1 MAVTANSDPASFST
15 KDCSMKKYASLAAG
29 LLLLVIGSAAQAEDA
44 KPFITNKDVDLTMIL
59 PPPPANDSAE
69 TKAELGEVLT
79 LQVTRTPEM
88 EARAVADAEENVWR
102 FADVMGPN
110 FTKDRLPKFS
120 AFFDRVVETE
130 GAVVDPAK
138 DVWKRPRPH
147 QLSDLVKPA
156 VKLSSSGSWPSGH
169 ATVGTMMG
177 IILADMVPEK
187 RAEIMARAAEY
198 AHNRVVGGIHYP
210 SDVEMGK
217 ISGSV
222 IAAVLLN
229 RDDFKADY
237 DVAKAELRSDLGM

>member
-1 MAVTANSDPASFST
+1 
-15 KDCSMKKYASLAAG
+15 MKRYASLAAG
-29 LLLLVIGSAAQAEDA
+29 LLLLVVGSAARAEDA

-79 LQVTRTPEM
+79 MQVTRTPQM
-88 EARAVADAEENVWR
+88 EARAIADAEENVWR

-110 FTKDRLPKFS
+110 FNKDKLPKFS

-147 QLSDLVKPA
+147 QLSDLVKPV

-177 IILADMVPEK
+177 IILSDMVPEK
-187 RAEIMARAAEY
+187 RAEIMARAAEF
-198 AHNRVVGGIHYP
+198 AHNRIVGGIHYP

-229 RDDFKADY
+229 REDFKAEY
-237 DVAKAELRSDLGM
+237 EVARAELRSDLGM

>member
-1 MAVTANSDPASFST
+1 
-15 KDCSMKKYASLAAG
+15 MKRYASLAAG
-29 LLLLVIGSAAQAEDA
+29 LLLLVVGSTARAEDA

-79 LQVTRTPEM
+79 VQVTRTPEM
-88 EARAVADAEENVWR
+88 EARAIADAEENVWR

-110 FTKDRLPKFS
+110 FNKDKLPKFC

-147 QLSDLVKPA
+147 QLSDLVKPV

-177 IILADMVPEK
+177 IILSDMVPER
-187 RAEIMARAAEY
+187 RAEIMARAAEFG
-198 AHNRVVGGIHYP
+198 HNRIVGGIHYP

-222 IAAVLLN
+222 IAAGLLN
-229 RDDFKADY
+229 RDDFKAEY
-237 DVAKAELRSDLGM
+237 DVARAELRSDLGM

>member
-1 MAVTANSDPASFST
+1 
-15 KDCSMKKYASLAAG
+15 MKRLAPLAAVV
-29 LLLLVIGSAAQAEDA
+29 LLLVASSAVRAEDA
-44 KPFITNKDVDLTMIL
+44 QPFVTNKDIDLTMIL

-88 EARAVADAEENVWR
+88 EKRAIADAEEDVWR
-102 FADVMGPN
+102 FADVMGPK
-110 FTKDRLPKFS
+110 FSKETLPKFS
-120 AFFDRVVETE
+120 AFFDRVVATE

-156 VKLSSSGSWPSGH
+156 VKLSNSGSWPSGH

-177 IILADMVPEK
+177 IILSDMVPEK
-187 RAEIMARAAEY
+187 RPEIMARAAEY

-217 ISGSV
+217 ISGSA
-222 IAAVLLN
+222 IAAVLLS
-229 RDDFKADY
+229 RPDFKTEFE
-237 DVAKAELRSDLGM
+237 VARSELRSDLGM

>member
-1 MAVTANSDPASFST
+1 
-15 KDCSMKKYASLAAG
+15 MKRYASLAAG
-29 LLLLVIGSAAQAEDA
+29 LLLLIVGSAAQAEDA
-44 KPFITNKDVDLTMIL
+44 RPFITNKDVDLTMIV
-59 PPPPANDSAE
+59 PPPPANDSAQ

-88 EARAVADAEENVWR
+88 VASAVADAEENVWR
-102 FADVMGPN
+102 FADVMGPKFN
-110 FTKDRLPKFS
+110 KETLPKFS
-120 AFFDRVVETE
+120 AFFDRLVATE

-177 IILADMVPEK
+177 IILSDMVPEK
-187 RAEIMARAAEY
+187 GAEIMARASKY
-198 AHNRVVGGIHYP
+198 AHNRVVGGIHFA
-210 SDVEMGK
+210 SDVEMGR

-229 RDDFKADY
+229 RDDFKAEY
-237 DVAKAELRSDLGM
+237 EVARAELRSDLGM

>member
-1 MAVTANSDPASFST
+1 
-15 KDCSMKKYASLAAG
+15 MKRYASLAAG
-29 LLLLVIGSAAQAEDA
+29 LLLLVVGSAARAEDA

-79 LQVTRTPEM
+79 MQVTRTPEM
-88 EARAVADAEENVWR
+88 EARAIADAEENVWR

-110 FTKDRLPKFS
+110 FNKDKLPKFS

-147 QLSDLVKPA
+147 QLSDLVKPV

-169 ATVGTMMG
+169 ATVGTIMG
-177 IILADMVPEK
+177 IILSDMVPER
-187 RAEIMARAAEY
+187 RAEIMARAAEF
-198 AHNRVVGGIHYP
+198 AHNRIVGGIHYP

-229 RDDFKADY
+229 RDDFKAEY
-237 DVAKAELRSDLGM
+237 DVARAELRSDLGM

>member
-1 MAVTANSDPASFST
+1 
-15 KDCSMKKYASLAAG
+15 MKKYASLAAG

-44 KPFITNKDVDLTMIL
+44 KPFVTNKDVDLTMIL

-110 FTKDRLPKFS
+110 FSAEKLPKFS
-120 AFFDRVVETE
+120 AFFDRVAATE

-138 DVWKRPRPH
+138 DIWKRPRPH
-147 QLSDLVKPA
+147 QLSELVKPA

-177 IILADMVPEK
+177 IILADMVPER

-198 AHNRVVGGIHYP
+198 AHNRIVGGIHYP

-229 RDDFKADY
+229 RDDFKAEY
-237 DVAKAELRSDLGM
+237 EVARAELRSDLGM

>member
-1 MAVTANSDPASFST
+1 
-15 KDCSMKKYASLAAG
+15 MKKYASLAAG

-44 KPFITNKDVDLTMIL
+44 KPFVTNKDIDLTMIL
-59 PPPPANDSAE
+59 PPPPANDSAQ

-88 EARAVADAEENVWR
+88 VAGAVADSDENVWR
-102 FADVMGPN
+102 FANVMGPN
-110 FTKDRLPKFS
+110 FNKEKLPKFS

-198 AHNRVVGGIHYP
+198 AHNREVGGIHYA

-229 RDDFKADY
+229 RDDFKAEY
-237 DVAKAELRSDLGM
+237 EVARAELRSDLGM

>member
-1 MAVTANSDPASFST
+1 
-15 KDCSMKKYASLAAG
+15 MKRYASLAVG
-29 LLLLVIGSAAQAEDA
+29 LLLLVVGSTASAEDA
-44 KPFITNKDVDLTMIL
+44 KPFVTNKDVDLTMIL
-59 PPPPANDSAE
+59 PPPPANDSTQ

-88 EARAVADAEENVWR
+88 EASAIADAQEDVWR
-102 FADVMGPN
+102 FANVMGPN
-110 FTKDRLPKFS
+110 FNKEKLPKVS
-120 AFFDRVVETE
+120 AFFDRVVATE

-147 QLSDLVKPA
+147 QLSDLVKPV
-156 VKLSSSGSWPSGH
+156 VKQSSSGSWPSGH

-177 IILADMVPEK
+177 IILSDMVPEK

-210 SDVEMGK
+210 SDIEMGK

-229 RDDFKADY
+229 RDDFKAEY
-237 DVAKAELRSDLGM
+237 EVARAELRSDLGM

>member
-1 MAVTANSDPASFST
+1 
-15 KDCSMKKYASLAAG
+15 MKRYASLAAG
-29 LLLLVIGSAAQAEDA
+29 LLLLIVGSAAQAEDA
-44 KPFITNKDVDLTMIL
+44 QPFITNKDVDLTMIL
-59 PPPPANDSAE
+59 PPPPANDSAQ

-88 EARAVADAEENVWR
+88 VASAVADAEENVWR
-102 FADVMGPN
+102 FADVMGPKFN
-110 FTKDRLPKFS
+110 KETLPKFS
-120 AFFDRVVETE
+120 AFFDRVVATE

-156 VKLSSSGSWPSGH
+156 VKLSNSGSWPSGH

-177 IILADMVPEK
+177 IILSDMVPER
-187 RAEIMARAAEY
+187 RAEIMARASKY
-198 AHNRVVGGIHYP
+198 AHNRVVGGIHFA
-210 SDVEMGK
+210 SDVEMGR

-229 RDDFKADY
+229 RDDFKAEY
-237 DVAKAELRSDLGM
+237 EVARAELRSDLGM

>member
-1 MAVTANSDPASFST
+1 
-15 KDCSMKKYASLAAG
+15 MKRYASLAAG
-29 LLLLVIGSAAQAEDA
+29 LLLLIVGSAAQAEDA
-44 KPFITNKDVDLTMIL
+44 QPFITNKDVDLTMIL
-59 PPPPANDSAE
+59 PPPPANDSAQ

-88 EARAVADAEENVWR
+88 AASAVADAEENVWR
-102 FADVMGPN
+102 FADVMGPKFN
-110 FTKDRLPKFS
+110 KETLPKFS
-120 AFFDRVVETE
+120 AFFDRVVATE

-156 VKLSSSGSWPSGH
+156 VKLSNSGSWPSGH

-177 IILADMVPEK
+177 IILSDMVPEK
-187 RAEIMARAAEY
+187 RAEIMARASKY
-198 AHNRVVGGIHYP
+198 AHNRVVGGIHFA
-210 SDVEMGK
+210 SDVEMGR

-229 RDDFKADY
+229 RDDFKAEY
-237 DVAKAELRSDLGM
+237 EVARAELRSDLGM

>member
-1 MAVTANSDPASFST
+1 
-15 KDCSMKKYASLAAG
+15 MKRYASLAAG
-29 LLLLVIGSAAQAEDA
+29 LLLLILGSAAQAEDA
-44 KPFITNKDVDLTMIL
+44 QPFITNKDVDLTMIL
-59 PPPPANDSAE
+59 PPPPANDSAQ

-88 EARAVADAEENVWR
+88 VASAVADAEENVWR
-102 FADVMGPN
+102 FANVMGPKFN
-110 FTKDRLPKFS
+110 KETLPKFS
-120 AFFDRVVETE
+120 AFFDRVVATE

-177 IILADMVPEK
+177 IILSDMVPEK

-198 AHNRVVGGIHYP
+198 AHNREVGGIHYA

-229 RDDFKADY
+229 RDDFKAEY

>member
-1 MAVTANSDPASFST
+1 
-15 KDCSMKKYASLAAG
+15 MKKYASLAAG
-29 LLLLVIGSAAQAEDA
+29 LLLLIVGSAAQAEDA
-44 KPFITNKDVDLTMIL
+44 QPFITNKDVDLTMIL
-59 PPPPANDSAE
+59 PPPPANDSAQ

-88 EARAVADAEENVWR
+88 VASAVADADENVWR
-102 FADVMGPN
+102 FANVMGPKFN
-110 FTKDRLPKFS
+110 KETLPKFS
-120 AFFDRVVETE
+120 AFFDRVVATE

-147 QLSDLVKPA
+147 KLSDLVKPA

-177 IILADMVPEK
+177 IILSDMVPEK

-198 AHNRVVGGIHYP
+198 AHNREVGGIHYA

-229 RDDFKADY
+229 RDDFKAEY
-237 DVAKAELRSDLGM
+237 EAARAELRSDLGM

>member
-1 MAVTANSDPASFST
+1 
-15 KDCSMKKYASLAAG
+15 MKRYASLAAG
-29 LLLLVIGSAAQAEDA
+29 LLLLVVGSTARAEDS

-79 LQVTRTPEM
+79 MQVTRTPEM
-88 EARAVADAEENVWR
+88 EARAIADAEENVWR

-110 FTKDRLPKFS
+110 FNKDKLPKFS

-147 QLSDLVKPA
+147 QLSDLVKPV

-177 IILADMVPEK
+177 IILSDMVPER
-187 RAEIMARAAEY
+187 RAEIMARAAEFG
-198 AHNRVVGGIHYP
+198 HNRIVGGIHYP

-229 RDDFKADY
+229 RDDFKAEY
-237 DVAKAELRSDLGM
+237 DVARAELRSDLGM

>member
-1 MAVTANSDPASFST
+1 
-15 KDCSMKKYASLAAG
+15 MKRYASLAAG
-29 LLLLVIGSAAQAEDA
+29 LLLLIVGSAAQAEDA
-44 KPFITNKDVDLTMIL
+44 QPFVTNKDVDLTMIL
-59 PPPPANDSAE
+59 PPPPANDSAQ

-88 EARAVADAEENVWR
+88 VASAAADAEENVWR
-102 FADVMGPN
+102 FADVMGPKFN
-110 FTKDRLPKFS
+110 KETLPKFS
-120 AFFDRVVETE
+120 AFFDRVVATE

-177 IILADMVPEK
+177 IILSDMVPEK
-187 RAEIMARAAEY
+187 RAEIMARASKY
-198 AHNRVVGGIHYP
+198 AHNRVVGGIHFA
-210 SDVEMGK
+210 SDVEMGR

-229 RDDFKADY
+229 RDDFRAEY
-237 DVAKAELRSDLGM
+237 EVARAELRSDLGM

>member
-1 MAVTANSDPASFST
+1 
-15 KDCSMKKYASLAAG
+15 MKKYASLAVG
-29 LLLLVIGSAAQAEDA
+29 LLLLVIGSAARADDA
-44 KPFITNKDVDLTMIL
+44 QPFVTSKDIDLTMIL
-59 PPPPANDSAE
+59 PPPPANDSAQ
-69 TKAELGEVLT
+69 TRAEIGQVLT

-88 EARAVADAEENVWR
+88 VASAVADAEENVWR
-102 FADVMGPN
+102 FADVMGPKFN
-110 FTKDRLPKFS
+110 KQSLPKFS
-120 AFFDRVVETE
+120 AFFDRVVATE

-156 VKLSSSGSWPSGH
+156 VKLSNSGSWPSGH

-187 RAEIMARAAEY
+187 RAEIMARAALY

-229 RDDFKADY
+229 RDDFKAEY

>member
-1 MAVTANSDPASFST
+1 
-15 KDCSMKKYASLAAG
+15 MKKFASLTAG

-44 KPFITNKDVDLTMIL
+44 KPFVTNKDIDLTMIL
-59 PPPPANDSAE
+59 PPPPANDSAQ

-88 EARAVADAEENVWR
+88 AASAVADSEENVWR
-102 FADVMGPN
+102 FANVMGPN
-110 FTKDRLPKFS
+110 FNKEKLPKFS

-177 IILADMVPEK
+177 IILSDMVPEK

-198 AHNRVVGGIHYP
+198 AHNREVGGIHYA

-229 RDDFKADY
+229 RDDFKAEY
-237 DVAKAELRSDLGM
+237 EVARAELRSDLGM

>member
-1 MAVTANSDPASFST
+1 
-15 KDCSMKKYASLAAG
+15 MKKYASLTAG
-29 LLLLVIGSAAQAEDA
+29 LLLLVIGSAARAEDA
-44 KPFITNKDVDLTMIL
+44 KPFVTNKDIDLTMIL
-59 PPPPANDSAE
+59 PPPPANDSAQ

-88 EARAVADAEENVWR
+88 VASAVADSEENVWR
-102 FADVMGPN
+102 FANVMGPN
-110 FTKDRLPKFS
+110 FNKDKLPKFS

-147 QLSDLVKPA
+147 QLSDLVKPV

-198 AHNRVVGGIHYP
+198 AHNREIGGIHYA

-222 IAAVLLN
+222 IAALLLN
-229 RDDFKADY
+229 RDDFKAEY
-237 DVAKAELRSDLGM
+237 ETARAELRSDLGM

>member
-1 MAVTANSDPASFST
+1 
-15 KDCSMKKYASLAAG
+15 MKRYASLAAG
-29 LLLLVIGSAAQAEDA
+29 LLLLVVGSAARAEDA

-79 LQVTRTPEM
+79 MQVTRTPEM
-88 EARAVADAEENVWR
+88 EARAIADAEENVWR

-110 FTKDRLPKFS
+110 FNKDKLPKFS

-147 QLSDLVKPA
+147 QLSDLVKPV

-177 IILADMVPEK
+177 IILSDMVPEK
-187 RAEIMARAAEY
+187 RAQIMARSAEF
-198 AHNRVVGGIHYP
+198 AHNRIVGGIHYP

-229 RDDFKADY
+229 REDFKAEY
-237 DVAKAELRSDLGM
+237 EVARAELRSDLGM

>member
-1 MAVTANSDPASFST
+1 
-15 KDCSMKKYASLAAG
+15 MKKYASLAAG

-44 KPFITNKDVDLTMIL
+44 KPFVTNKDIDLTMIL
-59 PPPPANDSAE
+59 PPPPANDSAQ

-88 EARAVADAEENVWR
+88 VASAVADSEENVWR
-102 FADVMGPN
+102 FANVMGPN
-110 FTKDRLPKFS
+110 FTKERLPKFS

-198 AHNRVVGGIHYP
+198 AHNREVGGIHYA

-229 RDDFKADY
+229 RDDFKAEY
-237 DVAKAELRSDLGM
+237 EVARAELRSDLGM

>member
-1 MAVTANSDPASFST
+1 MR
-15 KDCSMKKYASLAAG
+15 KYALLAAG
-29 LLLLVIGSAAQAEDA
+29 LLLLVIGSAARAEDA
-44 KPFITNKDVDLTMIL
+44 KPFVTNKDIDLTMIL

-88 EARAVADAEENVWR
+88 VASAVADAEENVWR
-102 FADVMGPN
+102 FGDVMGPN
-110 FTKDRLPKFS
+110 FTKDKLPKFS

-187 RAEIMARAAEY
+187 RAEIMARAAAY

-229 RDDFKADY
+229 RDDFKAEY
-237 DVAKAELRSDLGM
+237 EVAKAELRADLGM

>member
-1 MAVTANSDPASFST
+1 
-15 KDCSMKKYASLAAG
+15 MKRYASLAAG
-29 LLLLVIGSAAQAEDA
+29 LLLLIVGSAAQAEDA
-44 KPFITNKDVDLTMIL
+44 QPFITNKDVDLTMIL
-59 PPPPANDSAE
+59 PPPPANDSAQ

-88 EARAVADAEENVWR
+88 VASAVADAEENVWR
-102 FADVMGPN
+102 FADVMGPKFN
-110 FTKDRLPKFS
+110 KETLPKFS
-120 AFFDRVVETE
+120 AFFDRVVATE

-156 VKLSSSGSWPSGH
+156 VKLSNSGSWPSGH

-177 IILADMVPEK
+177 IILSDMVPEK
-187 RAEIMARAAEY
+187 RAEIMARASEY
-198 AHNRVVGGIHYP
+198 AHNRVVGGIHFA
-210 SDVEMGK
+210 SDVEMGR

-229 RDDFKADY
+229 RDDFKAEY
-237 DVAKAELRSDLGM
+237 EVARAELRSDLGM

>member
-1 MAVTANSDPASFST
+1 
-15 KDCSMKKYASLAAG
+15 MKRYASLTAG
-29 LLLLVIGSAAQAEDA
+29 LLLMVIGSAAQAEDA
-44 KPFITNKDVDLTMIL
+44 KPFVTNKDIDLTMIL
-59 PPPPANDSAE
+59 PPPPANDSAQ

-88 EARAVADAEENVWR
+88 VAGAVADSEENVWR
-102 FADVMGPN
+102 FANVMGPN
-110 FTKDRLPKFS
+110 FNKEKLPKFS

-147 QLSDLVKPA
+147 QLSDLVKPV

-198 AHNRVVGGIHYP
+198 AHNREIGGIHYA

-229 RDDFKADY
+229 RDDFKAEY
-237 DVAKAELRSDLGM
+237 EVARAELRSDLGM

>member
-1 MAVTANSDPASFST
+1 
-15 KDCSMKKYASLAAG
+15 MKKFASLTAG

-44 KPFITNKDVDLTMIL
+44 KPFVTNKDIDLTMIL
-59 PPPPANDSAE
+59 PPPPANDSAQ

-88 EARAVADAEENVWR
+88 AASAVADSEENVWR
-102 FADVMGPN
+102 FANVMGPN
-110 FTKDRLPKFS
+110 FNKEKLPKFS

-198 AHNRVVGGIHYP
+198 AHNREVGGIHYA

-229 RDDFKADY
+229 RDDFKAEY
-237 DVAKAELRSDLGM
+237 EVARAELRSDLGM

>member
-1 MAVTANSDPASFST
+1 
-15 KDCSMKKYASLAAG
+15 MKRYASIAAG
-29 LLLLVIGSAAQAEDA
+29 LLLLIIGSAAQAEDA
-44 KPFITNKDVDLTMIL
+44 QPFVTNKDVDLTMIL
-59 PPPPANDSAE
+59 PPPPANDSAQ

-88 EARAVADAEENVWR
+88 VASAVADAEENVWR
-102 FADVMGPN
+102 FADVMGPKFN
-110 FTKDRLPKFS
+110 KETLPKFS
-120 AFFDRVVETE
+120 AFFDRVVATE

-156 VKLSSSGSWPSGH
+156 VKLSNSGSWPSGH

-177 IILADMVPEK
+177 IILSDMVPEK
-187 RAEIMARAAEY
+187 RAEIMARASEY
-198 AHNRVVGGIHYP
+198 AHNRVVGGIHFA
-210 SDVEMGK
+210 SDVEMGR

-229 RDDFKADY
+229 RDDFKAEY
-237 DVAKAELRSDLGM
+237 EVARAELRSDLGM